1 LTGVGAIAAF
11 RSRHPVNLSIDLV
24 QLREAVRRRYIT
36 SSLMSTIA
44 SLVRR
49 LFAVGIVVLAAALVL
64 VPTAARARQHVDRQ
78 DTTRLSIK
86 HSWLGVAP
94 PTKASVA
101 PTSVALVPAPA
112 VRIECSLSVSRVS
125 LVRSVAPR
133 SVRHCSPDL
142 LRGPPSYL
150 A

>member
-1 LTGVGAIAAF
+1 M
-11 RSRHPVNLSIDLV
+11 V
-24 QLREAVRRRYIT
+24 QLRVAVRRRYIT

-49 LFAVGIVVLAAALVL
+49 HFAAGIVVLAAALVL

-94 PTKASVA
+94 PTKASA
-101 PTSVALVPAPA
+101 ASTPVALVPAPV
-112 VRIECSLSVSRVS
+112 VRLVRSRVVSRAS
-125 LVRSVAPR
+125 FVRSVAPR
-133 SVRHCSPDL
+133 PVRHHSPDP
-142 LRGPPSYL
+142 LRGPPSRL
-150 A
+150 S